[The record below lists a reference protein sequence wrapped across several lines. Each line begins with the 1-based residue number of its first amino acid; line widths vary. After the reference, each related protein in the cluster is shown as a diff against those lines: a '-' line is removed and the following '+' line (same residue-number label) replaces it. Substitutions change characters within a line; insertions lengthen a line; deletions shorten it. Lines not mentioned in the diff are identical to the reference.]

1 MADLAIESM
10 ALGLFVAQHKDMCTH
25 VPREW
30 ANNQSLWMLEDY
42 VLTNSEVVRP
52 RCAFQDLLV
61 LAMAAMSSVTILCLW
76 QIPGRWLP
84 HL

>member
-25 VPREW
+25 ARREW

-42 VLTNSEVVRP
+42 VLTNSEVVHP

-61 LAMAAMSSVTILCLW
+61 LVMAAMSSVTILCFW